1 MNDDVHRLLGNLEA
15 KVDILLERSAKSDEE
30 REKDRARI
38 TALEHDKIKVRTIA
52 AAISAGIGGLWAL
65 ADKFIP
71 SS

>member
-38 TALEHDKIKVRTIA
+38 TALEHDKTKVRAIA
-52 AAISAGIGGLWAL
+52 AAISVGIGALWTVIE
-65 ADKFIP
+65 KFIP